1 MRLRRLAKALATL
14 MILTI
19 PAIASIEQETAEQ
32 SVEQPDKKYPLDDTI
47 EEILNLIDTSL
58 KALDITARA
67 QTPRATTVSSGKI
80 DRRKAD
86 QLKQTFS
93 DIRRK
98 LDDLMKLSDDFEERV
113 VRLMEGERKIVGDLA
128 DHGVIKFEDGMKRE
142 RELIDKE
149 SEIQTQH
156 AHNKL
161 QLISNAK
168 GLLLLEPG
176 ITATSRTE
184 TPSKRPAR
192 KRTPPLD
199 DRGSQQEMRELLEAV
214 KVTLQLRKDWVHG
227 ISDWRKN

>member
-1 MRLRRLAKALATL
+1 MKDELRFVFDTNVLISATL
-14 MILTI
+14 FKG
-19 PAIASIEQETAEQ
+19 
-32 SVEQPDKKYPLDDTI
+32 SVPRQ
-47 EEILNLIDTSL
+47 
-58 KALDITARA
+58 AL
-67 QTPRATTVSSGKI
+67 GKI

-86 QLKQTFS
+86 QLKQTFT

-98 LDDLMKLSDDFEERV
+98 LDDLMKLSDDFEEGVIRI
-113 VRLMEGERKIVGDLA
+113 MEGERKIVRELA
-128 DHGVIKFEDGMKRE
+128 DHGVIRFEDGIKRE

-161 QLISNAK
+161 QLISNARA
-168 GLLLLEPG
+168 LLLLEPE

-192 KRTPPLD
+192 KRTPPPD
-199 DRGSQQEMRELLEAV
+199 ARERQQEMRELLDAV

>member
-58 KALDITARA
+58 KTLDITARA

-98 LDDLMKLSDDFEERV
+98 LDDLMKLSGDFEERV

-184 TPSKRPAR
+184 IPSKRPAR
-192 KRTPPLD
+192 KRTPPPD

-214 KVTLQLRKDWVHG
+214 KITLQLRRDWVHG

>member
-1 MRLRRLAKALATL
+1 MRLSRLGKALATL

-19 PAIASIEQETAEQ
+19 PTVASVEQEAAKQ

-58 KALDITARA
+58 KALDLPATA
-67 QTPRATTVSSGKI
+67 QTPRAKTASTGKI

-86 QLKQTFS
+86 QLKQSFT

-98 LDDLMKLSDDFEERV
+98 LDDLMKLSDDFEEGVIRI
-113 VRLMEGERKIVGDLA
+113 MERERKIVRELA
-128 DHGVIKFEDGMKRE
+128 DHGVIKFDDGMKRE
-142 RELIDKE
+142 EELIDKE

-161 QLISNAK
+161 QLISNAR
-168 GLLLLEPG
+168 GLLLLESG

-192 KRTPPLD
+192 KRTPPPD
-199 DRGSQQEMRELLEAV
+199 DRGSQQEMRELLEGV
-214 KVTLQLRKDWVHG
+214 KLTLQLRKDWLHG